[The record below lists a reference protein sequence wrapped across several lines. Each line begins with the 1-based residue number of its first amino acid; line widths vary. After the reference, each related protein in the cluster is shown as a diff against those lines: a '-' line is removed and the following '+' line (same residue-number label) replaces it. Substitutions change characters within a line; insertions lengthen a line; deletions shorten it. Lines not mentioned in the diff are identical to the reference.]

1 MFFFKKIKIEKTIYS
16 IELSVLAGHKFKEL
30 IYNIQIIIC
39 FFCLLDAFSILQF
52 KRNIIFFFF
61 VINDIFFYLTQTKR
75 I

>member
-1 MFFFKKIKIEKTIYS
+1 MFFLKKIKIEKTIYS

-52 KRNIIFFFF
+52 KRNIIFF
-61 VINDIFFYLTQTKR
+61 YY
-75 I
+75 